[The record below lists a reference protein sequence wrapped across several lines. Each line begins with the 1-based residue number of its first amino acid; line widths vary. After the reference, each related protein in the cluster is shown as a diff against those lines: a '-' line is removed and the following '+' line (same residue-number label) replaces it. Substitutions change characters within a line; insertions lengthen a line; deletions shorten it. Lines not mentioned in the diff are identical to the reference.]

1 MWNALA
7 IILHLIAINIWVGG
21 SFFTVIVLYR
31 AVGRLDT
38 AHQHLLMA
46 AVLQRFFFWIW
57 VAMAALLASGAWMIA
72 SLFGGFASAPR
83 YIILMAILGLLMTF
97 VFLVLFFG
105 PYRLYRQSHLAGD
118 NRQHYLVW
126 IRRLSA
132 LNMVLGLCVVLVV
145 GGGPHFLI

>member
-1 MWNALA
+1 M
-7 IILHLIAINIWVGG
+7 IAINIWVGG

-31 AVGRLDT
+31 AVGRLDS

-46 AVLQRFFFWIW
+46 AVLRRFFFWIW
-57 VAMAALLASGAWMIA
+57 IAMAALLASGAWMIA
-72 SLFGGFASAPR
+72 SLFGGFANAPR
-83 YIILMAILGLLMTF
+83 YIILMAILGLLMTS
-97 VFLVLFFG
+97 VFLVMFFG
-105 PYRLYRQSHLAGD
+105 PYRLYQQSRLTGD
-118 NRQHYLVW
+118 AAARRRLLVW